1 MVLAALLAG
10 FACSPASAQQGAT
23 EALSGTAENESYVA
37 HSLLPGNDVWTGDLD
52 GMQER
57 KRIRILV
64 PFSKT
69 FYFIDK
75 GGPSGITY
83 DAATE
88 FGVWLNKRIKSKSIK
103 VSMVFIPV
111 ARDKLLPGLVDGIG
125 DIAAGNLT
133 ITDMRSETVDFGQPL
148 ITGVREILVT
158 GPGAPALA
166 TLDDL
171 SGQEVFA
178 RSSSSYWEHLEEKNQ
193 SLVAEG
199 KAPITLTKLD
209 EELEDEDVMEM
220 VNAGLLPWAVVDQGK
235 ADIWSSLYTSMV
247 LRRDIVIHDGG
258 EIAWAFRKNSPL
270 LKEVVDEFCDTHKL
284 GTKFGNIMKK
294 RYTGKQ
300 SPAKR
305 ATSKSEQAKFQKLVT
320 LFRAYGQ
327 QYKFDALMIA
337 AQGYQESKLNQSARS
352 SRGAVGV
359 MQLLPSTAADPAI
372 GIKGIEKDPERN
384 IHAGVKYMRLLV
396 DKYLDDPAIDD
407 KNRTLMAF
415 AAYNAGPGNLRKFR
429 AVAAKSGLDP
439 NVWFGNVE
447 HAAASIVGRETV
459 DYVANIY
466 IYYVAYRLVTER
478 NEMRKKAAPAVPV
491 TGKPPETASP

>member
-1 MVLAALLAG
+1 LLLAALLAG
-10 FACSPASAQQGAT
+10 LACSPASAQQGAT
-23 EALSGTAENESYVA
+23 EALSSTGDNTETYVA
-37 HSLLPGNDVWTGDLD
+37 HSLLPANDVWTGDLD

-83 DAATE
+83 DVGTE
-88 FGVWLNKRIKSKSIK
+88 FGAWLNKRIKSKKIK

-111 ARDKLLPGLVDGIG
+111 ARDKLLSGLADGLG

-133 ITDMRSETVDFGQPL
+133 ITDMRSEIVDFGHPL

-178 RSSSSYWEHLEEKNQ
+178 RPSSSYWEHLEAKNQ

-247 LRRDIVIHDGG
+247 LRRDVVIHDGG

-270 LKEVVDEFCDTHKL
+270 LKEAVDAFCDTHKL
-284 GTKFGNIMKK
+284 GTKFGNIMKQ

-305 ATSKSEQAKFQKLVT
+305 ATSKSEQAKFLKLVT
-320 LFRAYGQ
+320 LFRTYGQ

-337 AQGYQESKLNQSARS
+337 AQGYQESKLNQAARS

-429 AVAAKSGLDP
+429 AVATKSGLDP

-466 IYYVAYRLVTER
+466 VYYVAYRLAVER
-478 NEMRKKAAPAVPV
+478 DTMRKKAKPADTV
-491 TGKPPETASP
+491 SP